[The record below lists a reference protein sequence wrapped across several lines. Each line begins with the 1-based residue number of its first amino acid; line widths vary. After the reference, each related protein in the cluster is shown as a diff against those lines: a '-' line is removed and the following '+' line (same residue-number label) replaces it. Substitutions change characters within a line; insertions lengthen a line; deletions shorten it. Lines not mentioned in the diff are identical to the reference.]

1 MQVVFAVL
9 VVATLLALGLARA
22 WRRRRAAPSSA
33 PAAPEPADVDDELR
47 EIFLAEARGEIG
59 ALRRGLPRWRMQP
72 DDLERAVPLRRS
84 FHTLKGSGRLVGAAA
99 LGEFSAKLEQVLLRV
114 IDGTLAP
121 RPEVVDV
128 VTRAVALLPGLVA
141 EFAGE
146 RVAGANVEA
155 VAQTAERLVAGSG
168 NAVPR
173 RAVGAR

>member
-1 MQVVFAVL
+1 M
-9 VVATLLALGLARA
+9 
-22 WRRRRAAPSSA
+22 
-33 PAAPEPADVDDELR
+33 
-47 EIFLAEARGEIG
+47 
-59 ALRRGLPRWRMQP
+59 
-72 DDLERAVPLRRS
+72 
-84 FHTLKGSGRLVGAAA
+84 
-99 LGEFSAKLEQVLLRV
+99 